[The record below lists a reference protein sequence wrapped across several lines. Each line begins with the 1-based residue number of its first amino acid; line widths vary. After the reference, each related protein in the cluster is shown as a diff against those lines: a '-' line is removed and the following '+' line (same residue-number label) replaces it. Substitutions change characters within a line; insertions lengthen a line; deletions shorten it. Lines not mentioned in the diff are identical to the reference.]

1 MMVLHQSLVAE
12 LCIRML
18 GWEAGPWWRLGW
30 CIAVDRVPAW
40 WEWTYQWSAGI
51 PFFFHALSF
60 PKIPGKAQTIS
71 RDALHLDTGKFLG
84 FVFIGLAHPSITPC
98 LSPPWTPIG
107 VLCYR
112 SVNCKCRCLPLGK
125 SYPSS
130 YSLKVICSLLPPYFC
145 SLSSFLK
152 LFPSGHSGLPNSL
165 KFYLL
170 HQIHPAG
177 SCLILVPLP
186 QISTPQQ
193 ACTRGLA
200 TSYTLT
206 CTHFFFLSF
215 KAEKFQTQS
224 RGKWLNEQLLSILLI
239 TQGKCIRHSLHSLN
253 GLISNRRDRPVT
265 RKLKCSDMNVI
276 IGMCT
281 KS

>member
-1 MMVLHQSLVAE
+1 MVLHQSLVAE
-12 LCIRML
+12 LCVRML
-18 GWEAGPWWRLGW
+18 GWEAGPWWPLGW
-30 CIAVDRVPAW
+30 CLAVNRVPAW

-51 PFFFHALSF
+51 PFFFLALSS
-60 PKIPGKAQTIS
+60 PKIPGKAQIIS
-71 RDALHLDTGKFLG
+71 RDALPLDTGKFLG
-84 FVFIGLAHPSITPC
+84 FVFIGLAHTSVTPC

-112 SVNCKCRCLPLGK
+112 SVNCKCHCLPLGT

-152 LFPSGHSGLPNSL
+152 RFPSGHSGLPNPL

-186 QISTPQQ
+186 QISTPSASLHQGFSNLLH
-193 ACTRGLA
+193 TDLH
-200 TSYTLT
+200 S
-206 CTHFFFLSF
+206 FFFF
-215 KAEKFQTQS
+215 F
-224 RGKWLNEQLLSILLI
+224 
-239 TQGKCIRHSLHSLN
+239 
-253 GLISNRRDRPVT
+253 
-265 RKLKCSDMNVI
+265 
-276 IGMCT
+276 
-281 KS
+281 